1 MDEDL
6 IRELVLARAAALGE
20 KDAKGMVAAFAEE
33 AVDFTLAPPLQ
44 QPLDA
49 RNTLPVEQWL
59 AGFSGPMSMEIR
71 DLRVTAGEELA
82 FCTSLNCLTAIPVG
96 SEESFS
102 LWFRSTLGLR
112 KLDEEWQ
119 VVHNH
124 ESVPFEMD
132 GSLRA
137 SVGLRP

>member
-6 IRELVLARAAALGE
+6 IRELVQARADALGA
-20 KDAKGMVAAFAEE
+20 KDAKAMVATFAEE
-33 AVDFTLAPPLQ
+33 AVEFTLAPPLQ

-49 RNTLPVEQWL
+49 RNAAPVEQWL

-71 DLRVTAGEELA
+71 DLQVTAGQDVA
-82 FCTSLNCLTAIPVG
+82 FCTSLNCLTATPVG
-96 SEESFS
+96 SQESFS

-112 KLDEEWQ
+112 KLDGEWQ
-119 VVHNH
+119 VTHNH
-124 ESVPFEMD
+124 ESVPFDMD
-132 GSLRA
+132 GSFRA